1 MLVECTNK
9 YHKHKRN
16 HTINKRARKR
26 KLEKTFLVNILPG
39 KELHCYRSCHLGE
52 SITAGRIY
60 FRHLVHGISI

>member
-26 KLEKTFLVNILPG
+26 KLEKTNL
-39 KELHCYRSCHLGE
+39 SSW
-52 SITAGRIY
+52 SISYLAKNSTATEVVIWVR
-60 FRHLVHGISI
+60 V